1 MKKALFVTCLAV
13 MVIFMATTTVQA
25 ADNNVVPGLFSTQ
38 GADIVLPDDT
48 GWLQTWSGTSDCVDG
63 WGDDIW
69 TITLTRPYDLTVRV
83 EDCCVIGDYYA
94 IYVGDCVI
102 GTTPIPDPLGPLS
115 DGSAIVSLGPGTYL
129 IKIKNILPTW
139 PLPTGCPA
147 GYWVTGTLG
156 DYTGDYP
163 PCTIEVD
170 VDIKGGSCPNPF
182 NPKSKGSV
190 PVAILG
196 SVEFLDTIDP
206 TTITLMGVPALD
218 EGVYEDSTQPGE
230 YTADCYDCFDA
241 DDPDNFN
248 CDYDPVAE
256 EFTAYCGDGIPELV
270 VKFDTQELATAIAAA
285 GGAVKGACL
294 ELLLEGTLYDGVTP
308 IEGSDSVVVLKAIAA
323 E

>member
-25 ADNNVVPGLFSTQ
+25 VDNVPGLVSTL

-48 GWLQTWSGTSDCVDG
+48 GWLQTWSRTSDCIDG
-63 WGDDIW
+63 WGDDTW
-69 TITLTRPYDLTVRV
+69 TITLTSPYDLTVRV
-83 EDCCVIGDYYA
+83 QDCCNIGDYYA
-94 IYVGDCVI
+94 IYVGGCVI
-102 GTTPIPDPLGPLS
+102 GTTPDPGPSGPLS

-129 IKIKNILPTW
+129 IEIKNVLPTW
-139 PLPTGCPA
+139 PSTGCPA
-147 GYWVTGTLG
+147 AYQVTGTLG
-156 DYTGDYP
+156 DYTGDHLL

-196 SVEFLDTIDP
+196 SVEFLNTIDP
-206 TTITLMGVPALD
+206 ATIALNGVSALD
-218 EGVYEDSTQPGE
+218 EGVYEDSTQPGD

-248 CDYDPVAE
+248 CDLDNDTVDD
-256 EFTAYCGDGIPELV
+256 AYCGDGHDELV
-270 VKFDTQELATAIAAA
+270 VKFDTHALAQAIADA
-285 GGAVKGACL
+285 GGADKGECI
-294 ELLLEGTLYDGVTP
+294 ELFLTGTTIYGSP

>member
-83 EDCCVIGDYYA
+83 EDCCIIGDYYA
-94 IYVGDCVI
+94 IYVDDCVI
-102 GTTPIPDPLGPLS
+102 GTTPDPGPSGPLS
-115 DGSAIVSLGPGTYL
+115 DGSATVSLGPGTYL

-147 GYWVTGTLG
+147 GYWVTGTL
-156 DYTGDYP
+156 
-163 PCTIEVD
+163 TIEVD

-196 SVEFLDTIDP
+196 SVFINVNDIDP
-206 TTITLMGVPALD
+206 TSITLNGVPALD
-218 EGVYEDSTQPGE
+218 EWVYEDSTQPGD
-230 YTADCYDCFDA
+230 YSTDCYDCFDA
-241 DDPDNFN
+241 DDPANFN
-248 CDYDPVAE
+248 CDLDFDSYDD
-256 EFTAYCGDGIPELV
+256 AYCGDGEDELV
-270 VKFDTQELATAIAAA
+270 VKFDTQALATAIAVA
-285 GGAVKGACL
+285 GGAEKGECF
-294 ELLLEGTLYDGVTP
+294 ELFLTGTMNDGTTT
-308 IEGSDSVVVLKAIAA
+308 IEGSDSVVVLKAINDNKS